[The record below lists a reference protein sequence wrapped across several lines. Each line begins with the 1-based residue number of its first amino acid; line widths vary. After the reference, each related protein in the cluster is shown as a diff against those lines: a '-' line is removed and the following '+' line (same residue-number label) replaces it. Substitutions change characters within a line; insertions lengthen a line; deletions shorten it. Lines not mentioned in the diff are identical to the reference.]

1 MPIIVDKDQKRK
13 DIALSC
19 RDIILQNGI
28 QNLTI
33 ASIAKA
39 AGIGKGTFYEYF
51 KSKEAL
57 LFELV
62 NILLQEYNL
71 RMEEKLARL
80 VSTREKVK
88 VFADFFYEEE
98 SQDLR
103 ILYKMF
109 TGVSLL
115 APQKEMVDFQKA
127 CFDHYYLWF
136 ESLIR
141 EGIANKELV
150 PEMARMTKGVF
161 ATAQGMYIVAET
173 THGKEN
179 LKKEVHAYIDT
190 LFTLVQTGRQKDT
203 P

>member
-19 RDIILQNGI
+19 REIILQNGI

-33 ASIAKA
+33 ATIAKA

-62 NILLQEYNL
+62 NILLQEYNV
-71 RMEEKLARL
+71 RMEEKLSRL
-80 VSTREKVK
+80 GTTREKVK

-103 ILYKMF
+103 VLYKMF

-115 APQKEMVDFQKA
+115 HPQQEMVDFHKV

-136 ESLIR
+136 EQLIE
-141 EGIANKELV
+141 EGVRHGEIV
-150 PEMARMTKGVF
+150 PETAQMTKGIF

-173 THGKEN
+173 THAIED
-179 LKKEVHAYIDT
+179 LKKEVDAYVDT
-190 LFTLVQTGRQKDT
+190 LFMLAAKPKDNA
-203 P
+203 